1 MLLGEQVKPEMI
13 QSMIEVC
20 TGICTNVQEARTDI
34 TKLRGIVA
42 TLVREK
48 GLEIVAAGTH
58 PFSRWQDQKVF
69 EARYE
74 LIIEEN
80 QVIAR
85 SLLTF
90 GLHVHKL
97 SFRCYYQHM

>member
-1 MLLGEQVKPEMI
+1 
-13 QSMIEVC
+13 
-20 TGICTNVQEARTDI
+20 QEARTDI

-42 TLVREK
+42 TLVRKK

-58 PFSRWQDQKVF
+58 PFSRWQDQKIF
-69 EARYE
+69 ENARYE

-80 QVIAR
+80 QMIAR

-90 GLHVHKL
+90 GLHVHIGVADPE
-97 SFRCYYQHM
+97 RAIQIM